1 MIEAITRTEVTTD
14 TVTSNPRSRKRRGI
28 FGVPMTWRSG
38 VRITAPWARSE
49 RMQNFHESKED
60 ATTTNADAAEAPVS

>member
-14 TVTSNPRSRKRRGI
+14 TVTSNPRSRKRRCI
-28 FGVPMTWRSG
+28 FGVPIMWRSG

-49 RMQNFHESKED
+49 RMQNFHGSKED
-60 ATTTNADAAEAPVS
+60 ATSADAAEALVS